1 MVGITYFQIFVMI
14 NGARKRSLPVTVL
27 LSILRVAAMPPVA
40 SSLKLQNLFLSIFW
54 LELIR
59 QYILYLIILIVAF
72 LVNEHDNWLLSWS
85 EKTSTLEFSS
95 LESDM
100 MLTLLHAYTLQCTCT
115 LTRRWLTVN
124 SRRINDSVLWR
135 HDSWDF
141 LKAVIGARRLLFSFC
156 SEKGVE

>member
-59 QYILYLIILIVAF
+59 QYFLYLITLIVAF
-72 LVNEHDNWLLSWS
+72 LV
-85 EKTSTLEFSS
+85 K
-95 LESDM
+95 
-100 MLTLLHAYTLQCTCT
+100 
-115 LTRRWLTVN
+115 
-124 SRRINDSVLWR
+124 
-135 HDSWDF
+135 
-141 LKAVIGARRLLFSFC
+141 
-156 SEKGVE
+156 

>member
-59 QYILYLIILIVAF
+59 QYLLYLITLIVAF
-72 LVNEHDNWLLSWS
+72 LVKWIWRTWQLIAVMIGKNINAGISVAWVWHDANAAACIHVTMYMYVDASLINSKQSPDKGLRYM
-85 EKTSTLEFSS
+85 TS
-95 LESDM
+95 
-100 MLTLLHAYTLQCTCT
+100 
-115 LTRRWLTVN
+115 
-124 SRRINDSVLWR
+124 
-135 HDSWDF
+135 
-141 LKAVIGARRLLFSFC
+141 RLLGFSGDIFRYPTT
-156 SEKGVE
+156 VV